1 MSSQKHTRFN
11 RRPLALALAAV
22 LVAPAGFAHAQD
34 ANATQAESSTTD
46 KDKLAE
52 LDAVKVTG
60 SRIQRAGF
68 DTLEPATVVGQEYLQ
83 ERGITNV
90 ADALNEIPGFG
101 AGVTPEGGQS
111 SFGVGVN
118 FVNRFGLGSNRT
130 LTLINGRR
138 FVSSNPP
145 SIFGPGAPG
154 IQVDLNVVPTSM
166 VERVEN
172 LAVGGAPTYGADAI
186 AGVVNLILKQDY
198 EGTEIGGNYGITSRG
213 DNQRWNGYA
222 LWGMNFGENSR
233 GNITVNVSYD
243 TVDGVLQV
251 DRDYYA
257 AGYFTTGN
265 PLASTMAALFPG
277 RTPANDGRY
286 NPLVPFNTGTGDGIP
301 NSVLITNRHIWT
313 TPFGG
318 LISPVSGAFK
328 PGSGNL
334 IPNGFGPGGNTVL
347 QFDKNGNLVPFS
359 PGSVFTATDASGGDG
374 LFLTEGGQITS
385 DLTRKTM
392 FSTFRWGVTDNI
404 DFFAEASHY
413 RANSTELTDQWMY
426 NSPLF
431 GGLSRMITVPAN
443 HPLLTAQ
450 AKAKLAELGVT
461 QFNLSRASRDLVT
474 NNARGTTTTSR
485 VVGGLEGSFDFG
497 ERTFY
502 WETSANWGKTKADY
516 FGTSLDQ
523 QKFVNAMNAC
533 SATALPGLV
542 IPGAGTVPGT
552 PVADPNCVPLDIFGD
567 GRPSEAAKAYVTEE
581 TRSWSVMEQKVFN
594 INMSSTLLDLWS
606 GPLLYNIGYEH
617 RNEFAQFEPGAFL
630 AAGLGRSVAI
640 TPLKGSYSTNELF
653 GEFIFPLINPDNDRT
668 FFKKLD
674 LIGKYR
680 SVDNEINGR
689 AGTYTYGLQFKPIA
703 DLEFRG
709 NITRSIRAPAI
720 TELFLPQAS
729 SFQFVTNDPCDSR
742 FINTGPNP
750 SVRAAN
756 CQAFLSYYGL
766 TSFTSTAHSASI
778 QGVSGGNPDLDNE
791 IADSRT
797 WGFTWAP
804 SFLEGFTFTADYYKI
819 EIDQVISSL
828 TAATIASACFD
839 STDFNAG
846 DVPNANS
853 FCSKIVRNAPGTAAP
868 GQATTFL
875 SGYVNGRYLNMKSI
889 STEARYTWDTDA
901 MGRFTVSWIGY
912 FPRELTTDV
921 TGISPDPSA
930 GEIGTSKKQHQFN
943 VGWEGE
949 RLGLNMS
956 ANYLSDAVFNLLNNA
971 ESQDILAVGDYML
984 LNAGANYRFNDNL
997 KLRLAVTNLNDTNPP
1012 FPTAG
1017 IGNYDILGRR
1027 YNLSFEWKF

>member
-1 MSSQKHTRFN
+1 MATHRNIRFI
-11 RRPLALALAAV
+11 RSPLTLALAAA
-22 LVAPAGFAHAQD
+22 LFAQAGIAHAQD
-34 ANATQAESSTTD
+34 ANSSPAAQEQSA

-198 EGTEIGGNYGITSRG
+198 EGTEIGGNFGITGQG
-213 DNQRWNGYA
+213 DNQRINGYA

-233 GNITVNVSYD
+233 GNITINVSYD
-243 TVDGVLQV
+243 TVDGVLQTE
-251 DRDYYA
+251 RDYFNQ
-257 AGYFTTGN
+257 GYFFSTN
-265 PLASTMAALFPG
+265 PLASTMAAVFPG

-286 NPLVPFNTGTGDGIP
+286 NPNVPFNTSGTDGIP
-301 NSVLITNRHIWT
+301 NSVLITNRHIWS

-318 LISPVSGAFK
+318 LISPTTGPFK

-347 QFDKNGNLVPFS
+347 AFDTSGNLVPFN
-359 PGSVFTATDASGGDG
+359 PGSTFTAVDAVGGDG

-404 DFFAEASHY
+404 DFFAEGSHY

-431 GGLSRMITVPAN
+431 GGLSAMIRVPAN
-443 HPLLTAQ
+443 HPMLTAQ

-461 QFNLSRASRDLVT
+461 AFNLSKASRDLVT
-474 NNARGTTTTSR
+474 NNARGTTSTSR
-485 VVGGLEGSFDFG
+485 IVAGLEGDFEAG
-497 ERTFY
+497 EKTFY
-502 WETSANWGKTKADY
+502 WEASANWGRTRADY

-523 QKFVNAMNAC
+523 QKFVNAMHGC
-533 SATALPGLV
+533 SATPLAGLV
-542 IPGAGTVPGT
+542 IPGGLAPI
-552 PVADPNCVPLDIFGD
+552 ADANCVALDIFGD
-567 GRPSEAAKAYVTEE
+567 GRASQAAKDYVTEE
-581 TRSWSVMEQKVFN
+581 TRSWSVLEQKVFN
-594 INMSSTLLDLWS
+594 ANISSSLFEGLWA
-606 GPLLYNIGYEH
+606 GPIQYNIGYEH
-617 RNEFAQFEPGAFL
+617 RKESADFQPGEFLE
-630 AAGLGRSVAI
+630 AGRGRSVAI

-653 GEFIFPLINPDNDRT
+653 GEMIFPLINPDNDRT

-674 LIGKYR
+674 LVGKYR

-689 AGTYTYGLQFKPIA
+689 AGTYTYGLQFKPIE
-703 DLEFRG
+703 DLELRG
-709 NITRSIRAPAI
+709 NFTRAIRAPAI
-720 TELFLPQAS
+720 TELFLPLAS
-729 SFQFVTNDPCDSR
+729 SFQFVTGDPCDSR
-742 FINTGPNP
+742 FINGGARAAT
-750 SVRAAN
+750 RAAN
-756 CQAFLSYYGL
+756 CAAFLDYYGL
-766 TSFTSTAHSASI
+766 TSFTSNANSATI
-778 QGVSGGNPDLDNE
+778 QGTSAGNPNLENE
-791 IADSRT
+791 VADSRT

-804 SFLEGFTFTADYYKI
+804 SFFEGFTFTADYYKI
-819 EIDQVISSL
+819 EIDQVISNL
-828 TAATIASACFD
+828 TAAQLASSCFD
-839 STDFNAG
+839 NPDFNAA
-846 DVPNANS
+846 DIPNANS
-853 FCSKIVRNAPGTAAP
+853 YCSRITRNAPGSASP
-868 GQATTFL
+868 GQATTFATGFL
-875 SGYVNGRYLNMKSI
+875 NGQYFNMKSI
-889 STEARYTWDTDA
+889 STEARYQWDTNG
-901 MGRFTVSWIGY
+901 MGRFMVSWIGY
-912 FPRELTTDV
+912 FPRELTIDV
-921 TGISPDPSA
+921 TGASPDPGA
-930 GEIGTSKKQHQFN
+930 GEIGTSKKQHQVNF
-943 VGWEGE
+943 GWDGE
-949 RLGLNMS
+949 RLGLNLS
-956 ANYLSDAVFNLLNNA
+956 ANYLSDAVFNLLNSV
-971 ESQDILAVGDYML
+971 ESQDILKVGDYML
-984 LNAGANYRFNDNL
+984 LNAGANYRFGDNL
-997 KLRLAVTNLNDTNPP
+997 KLRLAITNLMDVDPP

-1027 YNLSFEWKF
+1027 YNLSFEYKF

>member
-1 MSSQKHTRFN
+1 MATQRHTRYN
-11 RRPLALALAAV
+11 RSPLTLALAAA
-22 LVAPAGFAHAQD
+22 LFAQAGIAQAQD
-34 ANATQAESSTTD
+34 ADATPTAQDQSTQKQD
-46 KDKLAE
+46 VAE
-52 LDAVKVTG
+52 LDTVKVTG

-198 EGTEIGGNYGITSRG
+198 EGTEIGGNFGITGQG
-213 DNQRWNGYA
+213 DNQRINGYA

-233 GNITVNVSYD
+233 GNITINVSYD

-251 DRDYYA
+251 DRDYFA
-257 AGYFTTGN
+257 AGYFTSGN
-265 PLASTMAALFPG
+265 PSAALMATLFPG

-286 NPLVPFNTGTGDGIP
+286 NPSVPFNTGIGDGIP
-301 NSVLITNRHIWT
+301 NSVLITGRHIWT

-318 LISPVSGAFK
+318 LISPTTGAFK

-347 QFDKNGNLVPFS
+347 AFDTNGNLVPYN
-359 PGSVFTATDASGGDG
+359 PGSTFTAVDASGGDG

-392 FSTFRWGVTDNI
+392 FSTFRWGVTDNV

-431 GGLSRMITVPAN
+431 GGLSAMIRVPAN
-443 HPLLTAQ
+443 HPMLTAQ

-461 QFNLSRASRDLVT
+461 AFNLSKASRDLVT

-485 VVGGLEGSFDFG
+485 VVAGLEGDFEIG
-497 ERTFY
+497 ERSFY
-502 WETSANWGKTKADY
+502 WEASANWGRTKADY

-523 QKFVNAMNAC
+523 QKFVNSMHGC
-533 SATALPGLV
+533 SATPLAGLV
-542 IPGAGTVPGT
+542 IPGGLA
-552 PVADPNCVPLDIFGD
+552 PVADPNCVAVNIFGD
-567 GRPSEAAKAYVTEE
+567 GRSSQAAKDYVTEE
-581 TRSWSVMEQKVFN
+581 TNAWSVMEQKVFN
-594 INMSSTLLDLWS
+594 INVSSSLFDLWA
-606 GPLLYNIGYEH
+606 GPIQYNVGYEH
-617 RNEFAQFEPGAFL
+617 RNEFAEFQPGEFL
-630 AAGLGRSVAI
+630 AAGRGRSVAI

-689 AGTYTYGLQFKPIA
+689 AGTYTYGLQFEPVK
-703 DLEFRG
+703 DLVFRG
-709 NITRSIRAPAI
+709 NFTRSIRAPAI

-729 SFQFVTNDPCDSR
+729 SFQFVTGDPCDSR

-750 SVRAAN
+750 TQRAAN

-766 TSFTSTAHSASI
+766 TSFTSTASSASI

-791 IADSRT
+791 VADSRT

-804 SFLEGFTFTADYYKI
+804 SFFEGFTFAADYYKI

-839 STDFNAG
+839 SPDFNTS
-846 DVPNANS
+846 DIPNANS
-853 FCSKIVRNAPGTAAP
+853 FCSKITRNAPGTAAP

-875 SGYVNGRYLNMKSI
+875 SGFVNGRYLNMTSI
-889 STEARYTWDTDA
+889 STEARYSFETED
-901 MGRFTVSWIGY
+901 MGRFMMSWVGY
-912 FPRELTTDV
+912 FPRVLTTDV

-956 ANYLSDAVFNLLNNA
+956 ANYLSDAVFNLLNNP
-971 ESQDILAVGDYML
+971 ESQDILKVGDYML
-984 LNAGANYRFNDNL
+984 LNAGANYRFSDNL
-997 KLRLAVTNLNDTNPP
+997 KLRLAITNLNDTNPP

>member
-1 MSSQKHTRFN
+1 MASHRNNQYN
-11 RRPLALALAAV
+11 RSPLTLALAAA
-22 LVAPAGFAHAQD
+22 LFAQAGIVHAQD
-34 ANATQAESSTTD
+34 ANAAQDQSAQKKEDVS
-46 KDKLAE
+46 E
-52 LDAVKVTG
+52 LETVKVTG

-111 SFGVGVN
+111 SYGVGVN

-186 AGVVNLILKQDY
+186 AGVVNLILKQDF
-198 EGTEIGGNYGITSRG
+198 EGTEIGGNFGITGQG
-213 DNQRWNGYA
+213 DNQRINGYA

-233 GNITVNVSYD
+233 GNITINVSYD

-251 DRDYYA
+251 DRDYFA
-257 AGYFTTGN
+257 NGYFTSGN
-265 PLASTMAALFPG
+265 PLASQMAALFPG

-286 NPLVPFNTGTGDGIP
+286 NPSVPFNTGTGDGIP
-301 NSVLITNRHIWT
+301 NSVLITGRHIWT

-318 LISPVSGAFK
+318 LISPTTGAFK

-347 QFDKNGNLVPFS
+347 AFDTSGNLVPYN
-359 PGSVFTATDASGGDG
+359 PGSTFTAVDAAGGDG

-431 GGLSRMITVPAN
+431 GGLSAMIRVPAN
-443 HPLLTAQ
+443 HPMLTAQ

-461 QFNLSRASRDLVT
+461 AFNLSKASRDLVT

-485 VVGGLEGSFDFG
+485 VVAGLEGDFEIG
-497 ERTFY
+497 ERAFF
-502 WETSANWGKTKADY
+502 WEASANWGRTKADY

-523 QKFVNAMNAC
+523 QKFVNSMHGC
-533 SATALPGLV
+533 SATPLAGLV
-542 IPGAGTVPGT
+542 IPGGLA
-552 PVADPNCVPLDIFGD
+552 PVADPNCVAVNIFGD
-567 GRPSEAAKAYVTEE
+567 GRSSQAAKDYVTEE
-581 TRSWSVMEQKVFN
+581 TNAWSVMEQKVFN
-594 INMSSTLLDLWS
+594 INVSSSLFDLWA
-606 GPLLYNIGYEH
+606 GPIQYNVGYEH
-617 RNEFAQFEPGAFL
+617 RNEFAEFQPGEFL
-630 AAGLGRSVAI
+630 AAGRGRSVAI

-689 AGTYTYGLQFKPIA
+689 AGTYTYGMQFEPVK
-703 DLEFRG
+703 DLVFRG
-709 NITRSIRAPAI
+709 NFTRSIRAPAI

-729 SFQFVTNDPCDSR
+729 SFQFVTGDPCDSR

-750 SVRAAN
+750 TQRATN
-756 CQAFLSYYGL
+756 CAAFLSYYGL
-766 TSFTSTAHSASI
+766 TSFTSTASSASI

-791 IADSRT
+791 VADSRT

-804 SFLEGFTFTADYYKI
+804 SFIEGFTFAADYYKI
-819 EIDQVISSL
+819 EIDQVITSL

-839 STDFNAG
+839 SPDFNTS
-846 DVPNANS
+846 DIPNANS
-853 FCSKIVRNAPGTAAP
+853 FCSKITRNAPGSAAP
-868 GQATTFL
+868 GQATTFA
-875 SGYVNGRYLNMKSI
+875 SGFVNGRYLNMKSI
-889 STEARYTWDTDA
+889 STEARYTWDTEG
-901 MGRFTVSWIGY
+901 MGRFMLSWVGY

-930 GEIGTSKKQHQFN
+930 GEIGTSKRQHQFN
-943 VGWEGE
+943 VGWDGE
-949 RLGLNMS
+949 RLGLNLS
-956 ANYLSDAVFNLLNNA
+956 ANYLSDAVFNLLNNP
-971 ESQDILAVGDYML
+971 ESQDILRVGDYML

>member
-1 MSSQKHTRFN
+1 MAIHRNVRFN
-11 RRPLALALAAV
+11 RRPLTLALAAA
-22 LVAPAGFAHAQD
+22 LFAHAGMVHAQD
-34 ANATQAESSTTD
+34 AKGDEDPATK
-46 KDKLAE
+46 KDEISE
-52 LDAVKVTG
+52 LDTVKVTG

-68 DTLEPATVVGQEYLQ
+68 DTLEPATVVGEEYLQ
-83 ERGITNV
+83 QRGITNV

-101 AGVTPEGGQS
+101 TGVTPEGGQS

-138 FVSSNPP
+138 SVSSNPP
-145 SIFGPGAPG
+145 TIFGPGAPG
-154 IQVDLNVVPTSM
+154 VQVDLNMVPTSM
-166 VERVEN
+166 VDRVEN

-186 AGVVNLILKQDY
+186 AGVVNLILKRDY
-198 EGTEIGGNYGITSRG
+198 EGTEIGGNFGITGQG
-213 DNQRWNGYA
+213 DNQRINGYA
-222 LWGMNFGENSR
+222 LWGMNFGENDR

-243 TVDGVLQV
+243 TADGVLQM

-277 RTPANDGRY
+277 RTPANDGRW
-286 NPLVPFNTGTGDGIP
+286 NPAVPFNTGTGDGIP
-301 NSVLITNRHIWT
+301 NSVLITGRHIWT

-347 QFDKNGNLVPFS
+347 QFDGSGNLVPFN
-359 PGSVFTATDASGGDG
+359 PGSTFTATDASGGDG

-385 DLTRKTM
+385 DLTRKTV

-404 DFFAEASHY
+404 DFFAEGSYY

-443 HPLLTAQ
+443 HPMLTAQ
-450 AKAKLAELGVT
+450 AKQKLSELGVSS
-461 QFNLSRASRDLVT
+461 FNLSRASRDLVT
-474 NNARGTTTTSR
+474 NNARGTTTTGR
-485 VVGGLEGSFDFG
+485 VVAGLEGDFELA

-502 WETSANWGKTKADY
+502 WESSANWGRTRAEY

-523 QKFVNAMNAC
+523 QKFVNAMHAC
-533 SATALPGLV
+533 SATPLPGLI
-542 IPGAGTVPGT
+542 IPGAGAVAGT
-552 PVADPNCVPLDIFGD
+552 PIADPSCVALDIFGD
-567 GRPSEAAKAYVTEE
+567 GRPSQAARDYVTEQ
-581 TRSWSVMEQKVFN
+581 TRSWSVLEQRVFN
-594 INMSSTLLDLWS
+594 INMSSDLFDLWA
-606 GPLLYNIGYEH
+606 GPIQYNIGYEY
-617 RNEFAQFEPGAFL
+617 RNEFAEFQPGAFL
-630 AAGLGRSVAI
+630 EAGLGRSVAI

-653 GEFIFPLINPDNDRT
+653 GEFIFPLLDGADRT

-689 AGTYTYGLQFKPIA
+689 AGTYTYGLQFKPVE
-703 DLEFRG
+703 DLELRG
-709 NITRSIRAPAI
+709 NFTRAIRAPAI

-750 SVRAAN
+750 SVRATN
-756 CQAFLSYYGL
+756 CAAFLNYYGL

-778 QGVSGGNPDLDNE
+778 QGINGGNPNLDNE
-791 IADSRT
+791 VADSHT
-797 WGFTWAP
+797 YGFTWAP
-804 SFLEGFTFTADYYKI
+804 SFFEGFTLAADYYKI
-819 EIDQVISSL
+819 EIDQVIASL
-828 TAATIASACFD
+828 TAANLASACFD
-839 STDFNAG
+839 STNFDTSNVPHANAY
-846 DVPNANS
+846 
-853 FCSKIVRNAPGTAAP
+853 CSQIIRNAPGSPNNSA
-868 GQATTFL
+868 GQATSFV
-875 SGYVNGRYLNMKSI
+875 SGFVNGRYLNMKAY
-889 STEARYTWDTDA
+889 STEARYSWDAGDL
-901 MGRFTVSWIGY
+901 GQFTLSWVGY
-912 FPRELTTDV
+912 FPRSLVTDV
-921 TGISPDPSA
+921 TGVSPTEQA
-930 GEIGTSKKQHQFN
+930 GTIGTSKKQHQFN
-943 VGWEGE
+943 VNWDGE
-949 RLGLNMS
+949 KLGLNLS
-956 ANYLSDAVFNLLNNA
+956 ANYLSDAAFNLTNTA
-971 ESQDILAVGDYML
+971 ETQDIWGVGDYML
-984 LNAGANYRFNDNL
+984 LNAGGNYRFSDNL
-997 KLRLAVTNLNDTNPP
+997 TLRLAITNLLDVDPP

-1027 YNLSFEWKF
+1027 YNLSFQWNF

>member
-1 MSSQKHTRFN
+1 MAYAQE
-11 RRPLALALAAV
+11 AA
-22 LVAPAGFAHAQD
+22 GGDQD
-34 ANATQAESSTTD
+34 KP
-46 KDKLAE
+46 KDEISE
-52 LDAVKVTG
+52 LDTVRVTG

-145 SIFGPGAPG
+145 TIFGPSAPG

-198 EGTEIGGNYGITSRG
+198 EGTEIGGNFGITGQG
-213 DNQRWNGYA
+213 DNQRINGYA
-222 LWGMNFGENSR
+222 LWGMNFGENDR

-243 TVDGVLQV
+243 TVDGVLQTA
-251 DRDYYA
+251 RDYFA
-257 AGYFTTGN
+257 NGYFFSGN
-265 PLASTMAALFPG
+265 PSAATMAALFPG
-277 RTPANDGRY
+277 RTPANDGRH
-286 NPLVPFNTGTGDGIP
+286 NPNIPFNTGTADGIP
-301 NSVLITNRHIWT
+301 NSVLITDRHIWT

-318 LISPVSGAFK
+318 LISPTTGAFK

-347 QFDKNGNLVPFS
+347 QFDSSGNLVPFN

-385 DLTRKTM
+385 DLTRKTV

-404 DFFAEASHY
+404 DFFAEGSYY

-431 GGLSRMITVPAN
+431 GGLSRMITVPSN
-443 HPLLTAQ
+443 HPMLTSQ

-461 QFNLSRASRDLVT
+461 AFNISRASRDLVT

-485 VVGGLEGSFDFG
+485 AVAGLEGDFEIG

-502 WETSANWGKTKADY
+502 WEASANWGRTKADY
-516 FGTSLDQ
+516 FATSLNQ
-523 QKFVNAMNAC
+523 QKFVNAMHGC
-533 SATALPGLV
+533 SATPLPGLI
-542 IPGAGTVPGT
+542 IPGAGNVPGT
-552 PVADPNCVPLDIFGD
+552 PVADAGCVPLDIFGE
-567 GRPSEAAKAYVTEE
+567 GRPSQAARDYVTEA

-594 INMSSTLLDLWS
+594 VNVSSDLFDLWA
-606 GPLLYNIGYEH
+606 GPIQYNIGYEH
-617 RNEFAQFEPGAFL
+617 RNEFAEFQPGAFL
-630 AAGLGRSVAI
+630 EAGLGRSVAI

-653 GEFIFPLINPDNDRT
+653 GEFIFPLLDGADRT

-674 LIGKYR
+674 LVGKYR

-689 AGTYTYGLQFKPIA
+689 AGTYTYGLQFKPIE
-703 DLEFRG
+703 DLELRG
-709 NITRSIRAPAI
+709 NFTRAIRAPAI
-720 TELFLPQAS
+720 TELFLPVAS

-750 SVRAAN
+750 TVRAAN
-756 CQAFLSYYGL
+756 CAAFLSYYGL

-778 QGVSGGNPDLDNE
+778 QGTNGGNPNLDNE
-791 IADSRT
+791 VADSHT
-797 WGFTWAP
+797 YGFTWAP
-804 SFLEGFTFTADYYKI
+804 SFFEGFTFAADYYKI
-819 EIDQVISSL
+819 EIDQVIASL
-828 TAATIASACFD
+828 TAANLASACFD
-839 STDFNAG
+839 STDFNTS
-846 DVPNANS
+846 DIPNANS
-853 FCSKIVRNAPGTAAP
+853 YCSKITRNAPGSSAP
-868 GQATTFL
+868 GQATTFA
-875 SGYVNGRYLNMKSI
+875 SGFVNGRYLNMEAYSA
-889 STEARYTWDTDA
+889 EARYSWDTTG
-901 MGRFTVSWIGY
+901 MGRFTLSWVGY
-912 FPRELTTDV
+912 FPKELTTDV
-921 TGISPDPSA
+921 TGVSPDPSA

-943 VGWEGE
+943 VNWEGE
-949 RLGLNMS
+949 KLGLNLS
-956 ANYLSDAVFNLLNNA
+956 ANYLSDAAFNLLNTN
-971 ESQDILAVGDYML
+971 ETQDIWRVGDYML
-984 LNAGANYRFNDNL
+984 LNAGANYTFSENL
-997 KLRLAVTNLNDTNPP
+997 KLRLAVTNLLDVDPP

-1027 YNLSFEWKF
+1027 YNLSFQWNF